1 MDDIQDPELL
11 AEFVSESLRGLQDI
25 EQDLLS
31 LESGGASDNELVNR
45 IFRAVH
51 SIKGT
56 GSYMGLDNLVQ
67 VAHRGETLL
76 DGIRS
81 GTRQVTSEAVD
92 AVLNAN
98 DALMAMLQTDD
109 LGRDFD
115 AAPVLSQLAQV
126 LGEPTPTNVADAVDK
141 PDVEAANH
149 KESQAVAEIAPSA
162 AEIKAEP
169 AGDYAEMVDPELLA
183 EFVSEA
189 VQGLQDVEQ
198 DLLSLEG
205 ADTIDSEL
213 VNRVFRAVHTIKGNA
228 GYMGL
233 DNLVQV
239 AHRAEALLDGLRD
252 GTRQPSPEVTDAVL
266 AAIDA
271 LNAMLAEADLGQSFD
286 ASTALA
292 KLAQAL
298 GEPSADQGAARAQ
311 LATLADW
318 QRAAEI
324 SEGLFPAFAL
334 NVELSALHEL
344 IDSKEGLLDGLNSL
358 GKVLHASVPVEQLN
372 SVENGPCTIFFE
384 TVLDADM
391 LRSHFSLG
399 QDQVIALAD
408 GPPAHLQAA
417 VPSSPPGNTKGNSPK
432 VSPAAATKEAVQKKQ
447 AEPRPAASKPVAAKP
462 TPAGAASG
470 AASSGGAAG
479 GSKGGSAPADQT
491 MRVPVRILHELLEWT
506 GNMVMARNQLMKEF
520 NFASSTAFQT
530 LSQAISGVHETVIQ
544 TRMQT
549 TGTLFERY
557 RRVVRDLARKLG
569 KEVSFHIV
577 GGDLELDRTILE
589 SFADPLTHLVR
600 NCMDHAL
607 ETPQEREA
615 AGKNRQGNIYL
626 KSYIQSG
633 EIILEV
639 QDDGRGIH
647 AEKVCEKAIEK
658 GVITAEYA
666 AGLSENEKVMLIF
679 AAGFSTKDQASDVSG
694 RGVGMD
700 VVKNN
705 IESVGGALEVRTKVG
720 EGATFAA
727 RLPLAK
733 ALVSS
738 SLTAA
743 LIIEIDKE
751 RFAIPETAISEIIRY
766 DDHTRGRMHR
776 VDGRDV
782 YQLRDQLVA
791 LVDLR
796 DALAIDKDESSLS
809 REDNPEACLV
819 IIQYR
824 THLFGCIVD
833 QVMGMQEIIVRST
846 PRLLEG
852 CTVFS
857 GHTVL
862 GDGRVALILDSNG
875 IVNKL
880 NLEFG
885 EKKKP
890 ARQRENKE
898 RWDGKQESATQKML
912 LFNYA
917 EKEYFAIPLELVAL
931 IERLDTRDIKVVG
944 DNEFC
949 QFKNETVSVMRL
961 DKFLPISPLSPEH
974 REYCLIRPA
983 AVEYPIGLIT
993 GTDVSVLQVAET
1005 FETRLDDGNG
1015 VVGTFTH
1022 QDKLVMLLDLFSIF
1036 EKHAPDKLKAEE
1048 SATDNA
1054 KILVAED
1061 SLFFRKLISQYMSRP
1076 EWDIEIVNDGLEAWE
1091 RLQQE
1096 PTRFNLVISDINMP
1110 RMDGFELASRIRDD
1124 RRFDRLPLVALTT
1137 MSDDH
1142 FRQKGLELGFDR
1154 YVIKIDKR
1162 EVRGTVA
1169 ECLKIRR

>member
-31 LESGGASDNELVNR
+31 LESGGASDVELVNR

-126 LGEPTPTNVADAVDK
+126 LGESSPAPVAAAVKTDATV
-141 PDVEAANH
+141 PDHHESHAVVE
-149 KESQAVAEIAPSA
+149 SA
-162 AEIKAEP
+162 SAEP
-169 AGDYAEMVDPELLA
+169 EMRAEPGGDYSEMVDPELLA

-205 ADTIDSEL
+205 AETIDSEL

-233 DNLVQV
+233 ENLVRV

-252 GTRQPSPEVTDAVL
+252 GSRQPSPEVTDAVL

-292 KLAQAL
+292 KLAHAL
-298 GEPSADQGAARAQ
+298 GEASANQCAARGQ

-344 IDSKEGLLDGLNSL
+344 IDSKEGILDGLNSL

-372 SVENGPCTIFFE
+372 SVESGPCTIFFE

-399 QDQVIALAD
+399 EDQVIALAD

-417 VPSSPPGNTKGNSPK
+417 VSGSPTRQATSDPPK
-432 VSPAAATKEAVQKKQ
+432 VAHATAPKEAVREKQ
-447 AEPRPAASKPVAAKP
+447 AEPSPAASKPVAAKP
-462 TPAGAASG
+462 TPAKPTPTGGASG
-470 AASSGGAAG
+470 GGGAGASKGGAAN
-479 GSKGGSAPADQT
+479 ADQT

-506 GNMVMARNQLMKEF
+506 GNMVMARNQLMNEF

-666 AGLSENEKVMLIF
+666 AGLTENEKVMLIF

-705 IESVGGALEVRTKVG
+705 IEGVGGALEVRTKVG

-743 LIIEIDKE
+743 LIIEIDRE

-766 DDHTRGRMHR
+766 DDHTRSRMHR

-796 DALAIDKDESSLS
+796 DALAITKDETGSNQA
-809 REDNPEACLV
+809 DNPEACLV

-833 QVMGMQEIIVRST
+833 QVKGMQEIIVRST

-880 NLEFG
+880 GLEFG

-890 ARQRENKE
+890 TRQRESVD

-917 EKEYFAIPLELVAL
+917 EREYFAIPLELVAL

-944 DNEFC
+944 ENEFC

-1036 EKHAPDKLKAEE
+1036 EKHAPEKLKAEE

-1142 FRQKGLELGFDR
+1142 FRQKGLDLGFDR